1 MVSGAGANLSDKYY
15 GLLECFYKE
24 QDLNLNSTKF
34 SMTPNAQIS
43 ALSSVIKVA
52 GIKRLRCSATREGS
66 KNIKAAAEN
75 TPHSHL
81 DNSLLI
87 ISSSSPPPPSF
98 TSLMFPSFTT
108 LSSPHQT
115 GLCLT
120 PPPPPSLQSCP
131 LSLTRAPP
139 SHRAL
144 CLYLPGSLTAPRPP
158 SPLRGDR
165 LPIRNAAVATLPPAT
180 PTSPSNPIS
189 TEPSGESLTKSF
201 STVSSFS
208 EPPPHF
214 SPPLIILFLPF
225 LSVL

>member
-1 MVSGAGANLSDKYY
+1 
-15 GLLECFYKE
+15 
-24 QDLNLNSTKF
+24 
-34 SMTPNAQIS
+34 MTPNAQIS

-115 GLCLT
+115 GLRLT

-139 SHRAL
+139 QSQGVVS
-144 CLYLPGSLTAPRPP
+144 LPARLPDSPTSPLTPERRPP
-158 SPLRGDR
+158 AHPERCRGN
-165 LPIRNAAVATLPPAT
+165 PASTPVVPPAT

-225 LSVL
+225 LSVS

>member
-66 KNIKAAAEN
+66 KNIKAAAQN

-139 SHRAL
+139 QSQGVVS
-144 CLYLPGSLTAPRPP
+144 LPA
-158 SPLRGDR
+158 R
-165 LPIRNAAVATLPPAT
+165 LPDS
-180 PTSPSNPIS
+180 PTSP
-189 TEPSGESLTKSF
+189 LTPERRPPAHPERCRGNSAPRHPHL
-201 STVSSFS
+201 TVQ
-208 EPPPHF
+208 PN
-214 SPPLIILFLPF
+214 IYRTQW
-225 LSVL
+225 